1 MAEVERIADNAC
13 SRRILEELLENALR
27 NVDLHERPLR
37 EVGREPVSVAVR
49 GEEPVLSLE
58 NDDRRIGGL
67 HVNAMRQSVRTDLP
81 VAVVDHVLYVNGVA
95 RRERLWILHRLGET
109 REIVRRTGLELD
121 ARISDL
127 VVDARL
133 LRLVR
138 YVVVVENLDA
148 FESATALGKAVER
161 TPRRH
166 PNARGAVHRR
176 HLLLEGGIGL
186 EHLLARRVEQLY
198 ASVAHKVERMSA
210 RLPVVTRDAQLER
223 KDEVFALA
231 PSEIHDSHGV
241 QVESRG
247 AGQSDDRARHFVLR
261 LEPAEDGFRLR
272 RQRGGA
278 DEKRNQQ

>member
-1 MAEVERIADNAC
+1 MAEVERIADNAR
-13 SRRILEELLENALR
+13 SRRIPEELLQNALR
-27 NVDLHERPLR
+27 YVDLHKRPLR

-67 HVNAMRQSVRTDLP
+67 HVNALRQSVRTDLP

-121 ARISDL
+121 ARVADL
-127 VVDARL
+127 VVDPRL
-133 LRLVR
+133 FRFVR
-138 YVVVVENLDA
+138 YVVVVEQLGDLKP
-148 FESATALGKAVER
+148 TAVRGEAVER

-166 PNARGAVHRR
+166 PHARGAIHRR

-186 EHLLARRVEQLY
+186 EHLLARRVKQLY
-198 ASVAHKVERMSA
+198 SSVAHKVERMSA
-210 RLPVVTRDAQLER
+210 RLAVVARDAQLER

-278 DEKRNQQ
+278 DEKRDQQ